1 MAMGKQSLQDF
12 LGDWRICPLHTF
24 RHGFQ
29 RTWIVRS
36 AQEPI
41 EKLIPHDFGLA
52 VINESVQRKS
62 AAATERFQPPRTK
75 ADFPP
80 LSNRF
85 IQGPS
90 HAPKSWVGVVVGDSS
105 SAISSP
111 TERVNHVGV
120 VGAAAASRVPQPA
133 AAATVVAAPASQV
146 LAQPVSVQVPGQ
158 SVANSDL
165 ANLMAAA
172 IEAALRPLRE
182 KLDAT
187 ITPMQRTL
195 ESLQAEFISIRE
207 EKDDHMQTTS
217 ISASALEQEAKRLRT
232 GSAA

>member
-1 MAMGKQSLQDF
+1 MAMGKQSLLDF
-12 LGDWRICPLHTF
+12 LGDWRVCPLHTF

-36 AQEPI
+36 AQDPT

-62 AAATERFQPPRTK
+62 VAATERLQLPRK
-75 ADFPP
+75 SDFPA

-90 HAPKSWVGVVVGDSS
+90 HAPKSWVGVAAGDSS
-105 SAISSP
+105 SAMSSP
-111 TERVNHVGV
+111 TKRVNHVGV
-120 VGAAAASRVPQPA
+120 VGAAAASRVPQRA
-133 AAATVVAAPASQV
+133 TAATVVAVTASQV
-146 LAQPVSVQVPGQ
+146 LAEPLSAQVPGQ
-158 SVANSDL
+158 SVENSDL
-165 ANLMAAA
+165 VNLMAAA

-187 ITPMQRTL
+187 ITPMQRAM

-207 EKDDHMQTTS
+207 EKDK
-217 ISASALEQEAKRLRT
+217 SASALEQEAKRLRI
-232 GSAA
+232 GAAV

>member
-1 MAMGKQSLQDF
+1 MFPSGALLQIPANVD
-12 LGDWRICPLHTF
+12 RSICAGADREAHPSRFWFSSH
-24 RHGFQ
+24 Q
-29 RTWIVRS
+29 
-36 AQEPI
+36 
-41 EKLIPHDFGLA
+41 
-52 VINESVQRKS
+52 ESVQRKA
-62 AAATERFQPPRTK
+62 AAATERFQPLQTK
-75 ADFPP
+75 ADFLS

-85 IQGPS
+85 IQGLS
-90 HAPKSWVGVVVGDSS
+90 HAPKSWVGVLVGDSS

-111 TERVNHVGV
+111 TERINRVGV

-133 AAATVVAAPASQV
+133 AAATVFAAPASQV

-207 EKDDHMQTTS
+207 EQDDHMQTTS
-217 ISASALEQEAKRLRT
+217 VSASALEQEAKRLRT